1 VTFSGDQG
9 LEVVRGIDE
18 LRAAVHAMAV
28 LRPLHNAPDS
38 RVDSYIRPVEPH
50 WLRRIVFADLRPYAH
65 VFVASLIANLMALAG
80 VIFSMQVYDRVIP
93 AQSQPTLYVLFGGVV
108 LALLCAWAMR
118 DARTRIADLLG
129 KRADLR
135 ISDRVFG
142 HALHVRNTA
151 RPRTTGTFVSQL
163 RELEPVREMLTST
176 TVAAVADL
184 PFFLLFCVVFWAI
197 AGWLVVVPLGAF
209 VLLLLPSVLAQSK
222 LRALVQESMR
232 ESSLRNAMLVEA
244 VQGIEDIKLLQAEAR
259 FQNQW
264 NHYNA
269 VNATAG
275 LRLRQLLSRLNN
287 WQQTVQGG
295 AFAVVVLLGAPQVM
309 AGQMSTGV
317 LVAASIL
324 ASRMLAP
331 LASLT
336 QVLNRWQQARI
347 AAQGLEQLMNL
358 PVDHAPDGSRVHRPC
373 LQGEYEMRQATFSY
387 DGEQVVLRV
396 KELRIRPGERIA
408 VLGRNGAGKST
419 LLQALSGLRPPH
431 AGEVLLDGV
440 RLAHID
446 PADVRRDVALL
457 TQNARLFRARP

>member
-1 VTFSGDQG
+1 MTFSGDQG

-184 PFFLLFCVVFWAI
+184 PFFLIVLRRLLGHRRLARRGA
-197 AGWLVVVPLGAF
+197 AGRI
-209 VLLLLPSVLAQSK
+209 
-222 LRALVQESMR
+222 RALAAAQRAGAKQAACVGAGEH
-232 ESSLRNAMLVEA
+232 A
-244 VQGIEDIKLLQAEAR
+244 GI
-259 FQNQW
+259 
-264 NHYNA
+264 
-269 VNATAG
+269 
-275 LRLRQLLSRLNN
+275 
-287 WQQTVQGG
+287 
-295 AFAVVVLLGAPQVM
+295 
-309 AGQMSTGV
+309 
-317 LVAASIL
+317 VAA
-324 ASRMLAP
+324 
-331 LASLT
+331 
-336 QVLNRWQQARI
+336 
-347 AAQGLEQLMNL
+347 
-358 PVDHAPDGSRVHRPC
+358 
-373 LQGEYEMRQATFSY
+373 
-387 DGEQVVLRV
+387 
-396 KELRIRPGERIA
+396 
-408 VLGRNGAGKST
+408 
-419 LLQALSGLRPPH
+419 
-431 AGEVLLDGV
+431 
-440 RLAHID
+440 
-446 PADVRRDVALL
+446 
-457 TQNARLFRARP
+457 